1 MAEDTKAKKSSVR
14 IKKPETMREKAVK
27 ATESSKKPRKITKTA
42 SAASKPFKAAAKV
55 GKQEF
60 HLFPQSETG
69 IKGFL
74 TKSRKITPSYFRSSY
89 KELKKVTW
97 PNRKETWRLMVA
109 VFIFATVFG
118 LTITLVDFVLDKL
131 FKQAFL

>member
-1 MAEDTKAKKSSVR
+1 MAEDTKAKKSGVR
-14 IKKPETMREKAVK
+14 VRKAETMREKTDK
-27 ATESSKKPRKITKTA
+27 ATETSKKPRRIAKTA
-42 SAASKPFKAAAKV
+42 SAARKPFKVAAKV
-55 GKQEF
+55 SKQEF

-74 TKSRKITPSYFRSSY
+74 TKSRKVTPSYFRSAY
-89 KELKKVTW
+89 QELKKVTW